1 MDLGQHFGG
10 GLPQITVASFLLGWF
25 LFHLVLLHLW
35 NHHKAIALFTELNQ
49 ARLTFWGRGLNWGD
63 SFIQVIFTLF
73 PYEDIGFSLNCSYHS
88 GKNSLFCYCHLK
100 KQKECIHQKEK
111 PFWKGERVFFPNVW
125 KSAPCIWNIARRSLI
140 RNHPLCIALYISL
153 YGIEHWRI
161 QESQLQLALIPC
173 HIIQPIN
180 FSFDLRGI
188 FLIVYIYCFLMKFEN
203 EPSSGSPP
211 PASVPE

>member
-1 MDLGQHFGG
+1 MVF
-10 GLPQITVASFLLGWF
+10 VSFSSASPLKPSQGHSFVYRTESGKVDLLGKRIKLGAQF
-25 LFHLVLLHLW
+25 YSGYFH
-35 NHHKAIALFTELNQ
+35 
-49 ARLTFWGRGLNWGD
+49 
-63 SFIQVIFTLF
+63 TLF

-153 YGIEHWRI
+153 YGIEH
-161 QESQLQLALIPC
+161 
-173 HIIQPIN
+173 
-180 FSFDLRGI
+180 
-188 FLIVYIYCFLMKFEN
+188 
-203 EPSSGSPP
+203 
-211 PASVPE
+211 